1 MPRVTIHVISFR
13 VIRSRALDLELA
25 SHSTSSARER
35 IVDET
40 RERSTAL
47 DMSTAE
53 ASSEGRGSNSRAS
66 STDDDSGGV
75 SAAFALALSVVSSV
89 SLVIVN
95 KHLISALGFREGARR
110 GALVATRRDARASAR
125 KIFRV
130 WEWIDVPTTDDDV
143 RRRAVTLLTAMHMVL
158 TATVLRAAARMGYFE
173 RKSVGRGEMVKFG
186 ALNSASV
193 ALLNLSLG
201 FNSVGFYQMSKLSII
216 PVTVGLQM
224 TYFDKKFSARV
235 KLSLAVLLLGVGAST
250 VTDVQL
256 NATGFVIGLLSVIT
270 TSIGQILTGSLQ
282 QKLGLSSTQLLCAAA
297 PWMALTLVI
306 LAPPV
311 DGALNG
317 GNILESNYS
326 SEVMC
331 YALMSCFLAILVNF
345 ATFAVIGKCSAV
357 TYQVI
362 GHLKT
367 MLVLG
372 FGFVVVG
379 DPVVAKN
386 IAGLLVALFGMILY
400 ARAEMRDRALTTAS
414 KSTADTESSAR

>member
-1 MPRVTIHVISFR
+1 M
-13 VIRSRALDLELA
+13 
-25 SHSTSSARER
+25 
-35 IVDET
+35 T
-40 RERSTAL
+40 R
-47 DMSTAE
+47 
-53 ASSEGRGSNSRAS
+53 
-66 STDDDSGGV
+66 
-75 SAAFALALSVVSSV
+75 
-89 SLVIVN
+89 
-95 KHLISALGFREGARR
+95 
-110 GALVATRRDARASAR
+110 ALVATRRDARASAR

-224 TYFDKKFSARV
+224 TYFDKRFSARV
-235 KLSLAVLLLGVGAST
+235 KLSLAVLLVGVGAST

>member
-1 MPRVTIHVISFR
+1 MRDAG
-13 VIRSRALDLELA
+13 RSW
-25 SHSTSSARER
+25 
-35 IVDET
+35 
-40 RERSTAL
+40 
-47 DMSTAE
+47 
-53 ASSEGRGSNSRAS
+53 
-66 STDDDSGGV
+66 
-75 SAAFALALSVVSSV
+75 
-89 SLVIVN
+89 
-95 KHLISALGFREGARR
+95 RR
-110 GALVATRRDARASAR
+110 DATRRDARASAR

-306 LAPPV
+306 FARLWTERSTAATSSNPITPPKSCATPSCPVSSPSSSTLPPSPSSASAPP
-311 DGALNG
+311 
-317 GNILESNYS
+317 SPTKS
-326 SEVMC
+326 SATSRRC
-331 YALMSCFLAILVNF
+331 SCSV
-345 ATFAVIGKCSAV
+345 
-357 TYQVI
+357 
-362 GHLKT
+362 
-367 MLVLG
+367 
-372 FGFVVVG
+372 FGFVG
-379 DPVVAKN
+379 RRRPAAAKN
-386 IAGLLVALFGMILY
+386 IAGLVVALFGMILY

>member
-1 MPRVTIHVISFR
+1 
-13 VIRSRALDLELA
+13 
-25 SHSTSSARER
+25 
-35 IVDET
+35 
-40 RERSTAL
+40 
-47 DMSTAE
+47 MSTAD
-53 ASSEGRGSNSRAS
+53 ASSGARASNSRAS
-66 STDDDSGGV
+66 SNDDDSGGV

-110 GALVATRRDARASAR
+110 GRSWRRDATRRDARASAR

-235 KLSLAVLLLGVGAST
+235 KLSLAVLLWA
-250 VTDVQL
+250 
-256 NATGFVIGLLSVIT
+256 
-270 TSIGQILTGSLQ
+270 
-282 QKLGLSSTQLLCAAA
+282 
-297 PWMALTLVI
+297 
-306 LAPPV
+306 
-311 DGALNG
+311 
-317 GNILESNYS
+317 
-326 SEVMC
+326 
-331 YALMSCFLAILVNF
+331 
-345 ATFAVIGKCSAV
+345 
-357 TYQVI
+357 
-362 GHLKT
+362 
-367 MLVLG
+367 
-372 FGFVVVG
+372 
-379 DPVVAKN
+379 
-386 IAGLLVALFGMILY
+386 
-400 ARAEMRDRALTTAS
+400 
-414 KSTADTESSAR
+414 SARRR